1 MAMSGESHS
10 IFVVQQTFAR
20 VRRGY
25 DPDQVDRHLE
35 LVAEMFRR
43 GPDVELRRELAR
55 REATIEQEIEAAR
68 MEAEATVEGARLR
81 AAADLAAAESALAAA
96 REEAARIL
104 AAASS
109 EGAALREEAR
119 RAGEAD
125 AHVEATRLRDDASL
139 AAWVVRRPRR
149 RLALSLPA
157 KVGLRGAMPTYKS
170 CRPSAA

>member
-1 MAMSGESHS
+1 MAQLLEEENRLLAPFIRPGQQASGGYCIAPGGGAACPPSMVWSSSMGMAPSGESHS

-81 AAADLAAAESALAAA
+81 AAADLATPSQPW
-96 REEAARIL
+96 RR
-104 AAASS
+104 
-109 EGAALREEAR
+109 RAR
-119 RAGEAD
+119 R
-125 AHVEATRLRDDASL
+125 
-139 AAWVVRRPRR
+139 
-149 RLALSLPA
+149 
-157 KVGLRGAMPTYKS
+157 LRGSSP
-170 CRPSAA
+170 RPGRRGPRC